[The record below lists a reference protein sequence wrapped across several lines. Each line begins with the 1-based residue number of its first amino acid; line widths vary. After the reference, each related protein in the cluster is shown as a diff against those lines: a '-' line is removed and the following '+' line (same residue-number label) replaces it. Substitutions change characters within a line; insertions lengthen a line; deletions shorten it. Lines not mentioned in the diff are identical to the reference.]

1 MKRTWLL
8 LLGLMI
14 IFAGNA
20 GAQSAQPPAGPPVA
34 RSGQKSP
41 ALEEHMVDSLEFQ
54 DMDLPDVLK
63 LVAQKTGVNIIAGP
77 DIQGKV
83 TLFLRNVR
91 LKEALRMILDSNK
104 LAYKL
109 EDGVVRVMPA
119 GEYEQR
125 YGRKFGSE
133 LEFKVFRLNYIA
145 AADAAKSLSQVQSP
159 DAKIVA
165 DNKANVLMV
174 TETREKL
181 PVMAAVLKEIDVAP
195 ETRVFELVYASAK
208 EVTDKIGEQISPES
222 GHLKYDERSNKIVV
236 TDTRIKVEQI
246 ARIIKAFDVK
256 DQQVLIEAKIVQVV
270 LDKDFKF
277 GVDWEGLIKRYHNLD
292 LKSNFKV
299 LSTSAGKKGT
309 LSIGTL
315 ADDDY
320 TALLEALETVGDTNI
335 LASPSVTSLNNQE
348 AKILVG
354 TTEPYVTTTTT
365 TTSSGPATTAE
376 SVNFIDVGVKLYV
389 TPAINQE
396 KFIKMKIRPEI
407 SSVTDTLETSTN
419 NKIPIVET
427 SQAETTVMVKDGV
440 TIVIGGLIKEEK
452 VNTTNKIP
460 VLGSIPVLGAAFRSV
475 DNSTKK
481 TEIVIFLTP
490 RIISGEV
497 PSERQVVF
505 SRTK

>member
-1 MKRTWLL
+1 
-8 LLGLMI
+8 
-14 IFAGNA
+14 
-20 GAQSAQPPAGPPVA
+20 
-34 RSGQKSP
+34 
-41 ALEEHMVDSLEFQ
+41 
-54 DMDLPDVLK
+54 
-63 LVAQKTGVNIIAGP
+63 
-77 DIQGKV
+77 
-83 TLFLRNVR
+83 
-91 LKEALRMILDSNK
+91 
-104 LAYKL
+104 
-109 EDGVVRVMPA
+109 
-119 GEYEQR
+119 
-125 YGRKFGSE
+125 
-133 LEFKVFRLNYIA
+133 
-145 AADAAKSLSQVQSP
+145 
-159 DAKIVA
+159 
-165 DNKANVLMV
+165 
-174 TETREKL
+174 
-181 PVMAAVLKEIDVAP
+181 
-195 ETRVFELVYASAK
+195 
-208 EVTDKIGEQISPES
+208 
-222 GHLKYDERSNKIVV
+222 
-236 TDTRIKVEQI
+236 
-246 ARIIKAFDVK
+246 
-256 DQQVLIEAKIVQVV
+256 
-270 LDKDFKF
+270 
-277 GVDWEGLIKRYHNLD
+277 
-292 LKSNFKV
+292 
-299 LSTSAGKKGT
+299 
-309 LSIGTL
+309 
-315 ADDDY
+315 
-320 TALLEALETVGDTNI
+320 LEALETVGDTNI